1 MEAWELW
8 LAVLAT
14 TVLFEAVTCA
24 FRFGCGMTAREDLGW
39 MRRWTKGVR
48 VHHGYPGIA
57 LVGVSFTGTLGGP
70 VESAAIIVG
79 WGLLLSD
86 AVHHFV
92 VLPLTVGRTE
102 FDLRFP
108 EPLAAEEELAA
119 FEGAE

>member
-1 MEAWELW
+1 MEQWELW
-8 LAVLAT
+8 LAALAAT
-14 TVLFEAVTCA
+14 AIFEAVTCA
-24 FRFGCGMTAREDLGW
+24 FRFGCGMTAREDLTW
-39 MRRWTKGVR
+39 MRRWTRGVR

-57 LVGVSFTGTLGGP
+57 LVGVSFSGAFVGP
-70 VESAAIIVG
+70 LESAVVIVG

-108 EPLAAEEELAA
+108 DPVAAGEEFPA
-119 FEGAE
+119 FETAE

>member
-1 MEAWELW
+1 MQFWELC

-14 TVLFEAVTCA
+14 TALFEGVTCA
-24 FRFGCGMTAREDLGW
+24 FRFGCGMTAREDLSW
-39 MRRWTKGVR
+39 MRRWTRGVR

-57 LVGVSFTGTLGGP
+57 LVGVSFAGVLAGP
-70 VESAAIIVG
+70 VDSAVVIVG

-108 EPLAAEEELAA
+108 ETDPDGEELPA
-119 FEGAE
+119 FEAE

>member
-1 MEAWELW
+1 MQPWELW
-8 LAVLAT
+8 LGAAAV

-24 FRFGCGMTAREDLGW
+24 FRFGCGLTAREDLTW
-39 MRRWTKGVR
+39 MRRWTRGLR
-48 VHHGYPGIA
+48 LHHGYPGVA
-57 LVGVSFTGTLGGP
+57 MVGVSFAGALSGP
-70 VESAAIIVG
+70 IESAVIIVG

-108 EPLAAEEELAA
+108 DPISADEEIPA
-119 FEGAE
+119 FEGE

>member
-1 MEAWELW
+1 MESWQLW
-8 LAVLAT
+8 LAALAST
-14 TVLFEAVTCA
+14 ALFEAVTCA
-24 FRFGCGMTAREDLGW
+24 FRFGCGMTAREDLSW
-39 MRRWTKGVR
+39 MRRWTRGVR

-57 LVGVSFTGTLGGP
+57 LVGVSFTGMLAGP
-70 VESAAIIVG
+70 VESAVVIVG

-108 EPLAAEEELAA
+108 EAAPVAGKVPAFEAAE
-119 FEGAE
+119 